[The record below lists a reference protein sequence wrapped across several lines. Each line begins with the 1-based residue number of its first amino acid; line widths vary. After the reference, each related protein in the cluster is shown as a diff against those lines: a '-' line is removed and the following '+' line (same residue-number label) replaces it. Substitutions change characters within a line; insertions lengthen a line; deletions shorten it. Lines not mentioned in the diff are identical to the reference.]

1 MIKHPLRYKDL
12 LKQQLNLGVNC
23 RQMQRLKVNP
33 FPLSAMK
40 LSSLA
45 EDIRAKTREASQS
58 TNLDVQEVLG
68 INKVLETIHGEL
80 VNNTTK
86 LTVINER
93 KKKESKKLKEVEEDP
108 TYSEEQGSYI

>member
-1 MIKHPLRYKDL
+1 
-12 LKQQLNLGVNC
+12 
-23 RQMQRLKVNP
+23 
-33 FPLSAMK
+33 MK

-45 EDIRAKTREASQS
+45 EDISAKTREASQS
-58 TNLDVQEVLG
+58 TNLDVRDVLG
-68 INKVLETIHGEL
+68 IDKVLETIHGEL

-93 KKKESKKLKEVEEDP
+93 KKKESKKLKKVEEDS

>member
-1 MIKHPLRYKDL
+1 MRYKDL

-68 INKVLETIHGEL
+68 IDKVLETIHGEL

-93 KKKESKKLKEVEEDP
+93 KKKESKKIKEVEEDP

>member
-1 MIKHPLRYKDL
+1 
-12 LKQQLNLGVNC
+12 
-23 RQMQRLKVNP
+23 
-33 FPLSAMK
+33 MK

-45 EDIRAKTREASQS
+45 EDIRAKTRETSQS
-58 TNLDVQEVLG
+58 TNLDVREVLG
-68 INKVLETIHGEL
+68 IDKVLETIHGEL

-86 LTVINER
+86 LTVINEC

>member
-1 MIKHPLRYKDL
+1 
-12 LKQQLNLGVNC
+12 
-23 RQMQRLKVNP
+23 MQRLKVNP
-33 FPLSAMK
+33 FPLSGMK

-68 INKVLETIHGEL
+68 IDKVLETIHGEL